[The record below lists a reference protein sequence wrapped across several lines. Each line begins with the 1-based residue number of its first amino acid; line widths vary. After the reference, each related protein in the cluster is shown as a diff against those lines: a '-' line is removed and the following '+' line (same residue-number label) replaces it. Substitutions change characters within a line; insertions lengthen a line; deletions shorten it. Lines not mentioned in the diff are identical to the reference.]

1 MHGKYWKFNSWGYP
15 LNLLAK
21 VNSHAYVGLYFEFT
35 LNCSLNVLKSFDVCV
50 TKRVCQCEGIIH
62 VSLLRMVDLKHMSL
76 FPLENDYRHSRTSS
90 CINDVLFLSL

>member
-1 MHGKYWKFNSWGYP
+1 MGRIFLKRKSSKLESWAWEISLPLYFNFVHGKYWKFNSWGYP

-35 LNCSLNVLKSFDVCV
+35 WIVHEMLLENFDSCV

-62 VSLLRMVDLKHMSL
+62 VSLQELL
-76 FPLENDYRHSRTSS
+76 
-90 CINDVLFLSL
+90 I